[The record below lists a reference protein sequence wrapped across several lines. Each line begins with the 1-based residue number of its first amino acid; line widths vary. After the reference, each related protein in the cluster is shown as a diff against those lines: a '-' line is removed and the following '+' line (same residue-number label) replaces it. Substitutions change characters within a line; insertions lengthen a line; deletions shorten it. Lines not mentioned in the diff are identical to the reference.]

1 MKIELLRAGAKDRP
15 IVENLLQL
23 YQYDFSEI
31 MGGDAAGSGRYEY
44 ITLDGFWERP
54 GRHAFLVKVDEKLA
68 GLALVIEESHFTGKG
83 GTTDMEEFFI
93 MRKYRRNGVGREAA
107 TRLFDMFPGRWEV
120 RVVEPNVNAHAFWL
134 SVIDGYTGGKF
145 QDRKED
151 SERWRGP
158 VQSFVSAGV
167 PAKR

>member
-1 MKIELLRAGAKDRP
+1 MKIELLRAEAKDRP
-15 IVENLLQL
+15 AVENLLQL

-31 MGGDAAGSGRYEY
+31 MGGDATDSGRFEF
-44 ITLDGFWERP
+44 ITLEGYWERP
-54 GRHAFLVKVDEKLA
+54 DRHAFLVKADGRLA
-68 GLALVIEESHFTGKG
+68 GLALVMEESHFTGKD

-93 MRKYRRNGVGREAA
+93 MRKYRRRGVGREVA

-134 SVIDGYTGGKF
+134 AVIDGYTGAKF
-145 QDRKED
+145 EDRKED

-167 PAKR
+167 SANR